1 MTPEAPLTPRERVK
15 AVQRA
20 AVTSL
25 PYAAITPQGE
35 VQIGAVEPGSDGD
48 AHWVDVWLIGADQT
62 APPSFRIVN
71 PPLAAGEP
79 LRLDPMRAIAEAI
92 ALHGGASKR

>member
-1 MTPEAPLTPRERVK
+1 MTPEVPLTPKERVE
-15 AVQRA
+15 AVREA
-20 AVTSL
+20 ASDAL

-48 AHWVDVWLIGADQT
+48 AHWVDVWTVGADRN

-71 PPLAAGEP
+71 PPIAAGEP
-79 LRLDPMRAIAEAI
+79 PRLDPMRALAESI
-92 ALHGGASKR
+92 ALHGGASRR